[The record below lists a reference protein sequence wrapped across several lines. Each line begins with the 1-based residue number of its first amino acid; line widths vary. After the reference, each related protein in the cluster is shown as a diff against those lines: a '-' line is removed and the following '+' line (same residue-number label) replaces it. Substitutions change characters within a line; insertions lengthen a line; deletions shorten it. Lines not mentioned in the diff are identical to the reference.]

1 MKPIGTFQSKRWG
14 TVRVLRGTYGSANGP
29 NSIVLQLDTGE
40 PLGKLSVNMD
50 KPDCGPCSW
59 DLPLDCFYAK
69 TWEENEELAAEALAT
84 GFFRLRGDLPQAESG
99 RVVASVW
106 QIVGAQ

>member
-29 NSIVLQLDTGE
+29 NAIVLQLDTGE
-40 PLGKLSVNMD
+40 PLEKLSVCLY
-50 KPDCGPCSW
+50 KPECSHDSM

-69 TWEENEELAAEALAT
+69 TYGGMEELAAEALAS
-84 GFFRLRGDLPQAESG
+84 GLFRLRGDLPRGESG
-99 RVVASVW
+99 FVTVPVW